1 MSHNN
6 IQLPKSY
13 YENPKQY
20 KQKKI
25 ALWKHNGVIYDD
37 FDDLYE
43 IYMNTMNCQNCN
55 KPFITSYDRCLD
67 HDHITG
73 LFRKILCQS
82 CNNHDSHLKYPPSLS
97 SKEKYKALLEQNKD
111 KYKEYHKAYMKEYRE
126 KNREEHKDKYRETR
140 EKNREEYNAK
150 QREKLECFFC
160 SKRMNK
166 HSLTRHYKESRCPN
180 IKPLY

>member
-82 CNNHDSHLKYPPSLS
+82 CNNHDSHLHYPPSLS
-97 SKEKYKALLEQNKD
+97 SKEKKKE
-111 KYKEYHKAYMKEYRE
+111 YKEQHKEEHKKYRE
-126 KNREEHKDKYRETR
+126 QHKEEHKDKYREYR
-140 EKNREEYNAK
+140 EQHKEEHNAK
-150 QREKLECFFC
+150 RRQKLNCFFC
-160 SKRMNK
+160 SKQLNK
-166 HSLTRHYKESRCPN
+166 NSLTEHYKKGRCPN